1 MEETA
6 RDLSIHE
13 DTGASGEQDYT
24 EEQVKIME
32 ADKLKQAQD
41 GEAMYKLMY
50 SDYPASMDIYDN

>member
-1 MEETA
+1 MEENA

-13 DTGASGEQDYT
+13 DTGAPGCEGYT

>member
-1 MEETA
+1 MIFPA
-6 RDLSIHE
+6 QDLSIHE
-13 DTGASGEQDYT
+13 DTGASGKQDYT

-50 SDYPASMDIYDN
+50 GDYPASMDIYDN

>member
-1 MEETA
+1 MILTYMEN
-6 RDLSIHE
+6 
-13 DTGASGEQDYT
+13 QDYT

-50 SDYPASMDIYDN
+50 GDYPASMDIYDN